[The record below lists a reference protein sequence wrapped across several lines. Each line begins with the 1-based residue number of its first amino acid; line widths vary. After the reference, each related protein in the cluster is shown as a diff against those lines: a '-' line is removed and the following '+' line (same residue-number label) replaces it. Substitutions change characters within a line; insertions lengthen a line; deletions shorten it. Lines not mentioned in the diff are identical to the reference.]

1 MPASLPP
8 GLPIIPEGPSE
19 PLHASGPVHVSQ
31 PKAFSMSADEFEAAV
46 QDALDSIPGKLAQAM
61 DNVAVFIEDD
71 YVPGPGEDPDTVL
84 LGLYEGVPLTERDSW
99 WDAGSLPDRI
109 TIFREPI
116 LDICRSREDVIHEV
130 AVTVVH
136 EIAHHF
142 GIDDERLHEL
152 GWG

>member
-1 MPASLPP
+1 MPANLPP
-8 GLPIIPEGPSE
+8 GLPIIPGGPHE
-19 PLHASGPVHVSQ
+19 PPG
-31 PKAFSMSADEFEAAV
+31 FSMSADEFEAAV
-46 QDALDSIPGKLAQAM
+46 EDALQSIPEKLARAM

-71 YVPGPGEDPDTVL
+71 YVPGPGEDPETVL

-116 LDICRSREDVIHEV
+116 LDICGSRDDVIHEV

-142 GIDDERLHEL
+142 GISDERLHQL